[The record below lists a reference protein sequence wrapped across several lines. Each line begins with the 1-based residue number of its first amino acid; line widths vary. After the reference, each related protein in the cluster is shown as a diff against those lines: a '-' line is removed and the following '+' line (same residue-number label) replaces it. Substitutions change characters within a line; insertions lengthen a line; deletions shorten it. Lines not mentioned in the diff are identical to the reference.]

1 VTLEGRVALVT
12 GAAGGIGG
20 AVARA
25 FAGAGA
31 QVIGVD
37 REPER
42 VAAGERV
49 LPWGGDV
56 TRTDEVRA
64 AVAAALERYGRLDV
78 LFAGVGISGR
88 RLGDGP
94 VDECTE
100 EAWHAVLEVNLTSC
114 FLCLKHAVPAML
126 AGGGGSIVTLSSV
139 LGLVGGDADFA
150 THAYA
155 ASKGGIVALSRAVAV
170 AYAPRGLRC
179 NVVCPGLVRTSMSR
193 RAQEDPR
200 ILGRMAELQPLIG
213 DLSEP
218 EDVAAAALWLAGPE
232 SRYVT
237 GAVLPVDGGWTA
249 R

>member
-1 VTLEGRVALVT
+1 
-12 GAAGGIGG
+12 
-20 AVARA
+20 
-25 FAGAGA
+25 
-31 QVIGVD
+31 
-37 REPER
+37 
-42 VAAGERV
+42 
-49 LPWGGDV
+49 
-56 TRTDEVRA
+56 
-64 AVAAALERYGRLDV
+64 
-78 LFAGVGISGR
+78 
-88 RLGDGP
+88 
-94 VDECTE
+94 
-100 EAWHAVLEVNLTSC
+100 
-114 FLCLKHAVPAML
+114 ML

-139 LGLVGGDADFA
+139 LGLVGGDGDFA

-179 NVVCPGLVRTSMSR
+179 NVLCPGLVRTSMSR

-200 ILGRMAELQPLIG
+200 ILERMAELQPLIG
-213 DLSEP
+213 DLAEP

>member
-1 VTLEGRVALVT
+1 MSLEGRVALVT

-20 AVARA
+20 AVAGRFA
-25 FAGAGA
+25 AAGAEVLA
-31 QVIGVD
+31 ADLRPDEV
-37 REPER
+37 PPAER
-42 VAAGERV
+42 VHPHGC
-49 LPWGGDV
+49 DV
-56 TRTDEVRA
+56 TRSEQVRA
-64 AVAAALERYGRLDV
+64 AVEAAVARFGRLDA
-78 LFAGVGISGR
+78 LFTGVGMSGR

-94 VDECTE
+94 VDACTE
-100 EAWHAVLEVNLTSC
+100 DAWDAVLTVNLTSV

-126 AGGGGSIVTLSSV
+126 SGGGGSIVTLSSV

-170 AYAPRGLRC
+170 AYAPRGVRC
-179 NVVCPGLVRTSMSR
+179 NVLCPGLVRTAMSR

-200 ILGRMAELQPLIG
+200 ILGRMAELQPLVG
-213 DLSEP
+213 DLIEP
-218 EDVAAAALWLAGPE
+218 EDVAEAALWLAGTE

-237 GAVLPVDGGWTA
+237 GAVLPLDGGWTA